1 MSYQYLLHEM
11 AQVDYEAALQWYL
24 ERSEKAALNF
34 ISALDNTLQKICD
47 HPTRW
52 RNEYKHFYELGVKKY
67 PYTVI
72 YSIEADRQLIIVSSI
87 YHHKRNPK
95 KRYRK

>member
-1 MSYQYLLHEM
+1 MSYSYLFHES
-11 AQVDYEAALQWYL
+11 AQEDYEEALQWYL

-34 ISALDNTLQKICD
+34 VTAIDTTIQKICD
-47 HPTRW
+47 HPVRW

-67 PYTVI
+67 PYTII
-72 YSIEADRQLIIVSSI
+72 YSIEAAKQLIIVSSI